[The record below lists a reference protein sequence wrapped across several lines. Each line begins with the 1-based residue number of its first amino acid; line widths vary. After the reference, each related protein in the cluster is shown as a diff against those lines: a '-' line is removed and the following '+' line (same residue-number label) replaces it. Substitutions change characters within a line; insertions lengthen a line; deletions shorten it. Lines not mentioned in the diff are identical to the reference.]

1 MSISGRM
8 DVELWK
14 PTQAESKK
22 KENKVKF
29 RG

>member
-1 MSISGRM
+1 MSISGRTG
-8 DVELWK
+8 VELWK
-14 PTQAESKK
+14 PTQADYEK